1 MLDDIKKKWKH
12 CTVQN
17 HISRETEIFQ
27 LIDQI
32 QQMEDLIEAYLG
44 DSLLN

>member
-1 MLDDIKKKWKH
+1 METLHSPEQD
-12 CTVQN
+12 